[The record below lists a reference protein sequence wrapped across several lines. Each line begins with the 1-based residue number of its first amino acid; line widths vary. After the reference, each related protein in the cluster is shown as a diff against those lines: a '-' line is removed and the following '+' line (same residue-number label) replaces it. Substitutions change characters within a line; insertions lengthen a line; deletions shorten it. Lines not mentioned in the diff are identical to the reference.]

1 MPGGYAIRCAD
12 RYNVG
17 MGERLSGQELMDLV
31 NRRFTLM
38 MVVSQTVGA
47 VVVFVYLTV
56 LLPVNPAP
64 PLDEVILWNWP
75 TGLAYIIVASFVGP
89 LWGRAIAR
97 RRLGWLLEDRDP
109 TPAEQRRALRG
120 AVMQIKTVVVLWA
133 VGACLFGLINLH
145 FSAIFAENVAGGIVS
160 GGLVTCGI
168 SYLLAERVLRPITAR
183 ALECGAPERPAAPGV
198 LLRTVLAWGL
208 ATGVPLVGIA
218 SIAGGI
224 ITGDTPR
231 SNATAWSLVLLALFG
246 LASGAI
252 AIVIAAKSVAD
263 PLRAVR
269 RAMAR
274 VQEGDIGVEV
284 PVDDA
289 SEVGLLQAGFNR
301 MATGLRERERL
312 RDLFGRHVGE
322 DVARQA
328 LESGVQLGGE
338 VRQAAVVFVD
348 VVGSTAL
355 AGELPPQEVVRRLN
369 AFFELVLEVVREHGG
384 WVNKFEGDAAL
395 CVFGVPTATSDPA
408 GRALAAARELG
419 RRIEAE
425 SPLEAGVGVS
435 AGEVV
440 AGNVGAEQR
449 FEYTV
454 IGDAVNEA
462 ARLTELA
469 KERTPRVLAAGRAV
483 ARAGDEA
490 ERWTLGEDVTLRGRA
505 EPTRLAVPVEAPVP
519 AS

>member
-1 MPGGYAIRCAD
+1 MQ
-12 RYNVG
+12 
-17 MGERLSGQELMDLV
+17 ERLSGQELMDRV
-31 NRRFTLM
+31 NRAFTVM
-38 MVVSQTVGA
+38 MVLSQGIGA

-64 PLDEVILWNWP
+64 QLDKVILWNWP
-75 TGLAYIIVASFVGP
+75 AGAAYVVMGSIVGP

-97 RRLGWLLEDRDP
+97 RELTWLLEDRDP
-109 TPAEQRRALRG
+109 STAEQRRALR
-120 AVMQIKTVVVLWA
+120 APVMQIKTVVVLWA
-133 VGACLFGLINLH
+133 IGAILFGLINIH
-145 FSAIFAENVAGGIVS
+145 FSAPFAENVAGGIVA
-160 GGLVTCGI
+160 GGLVTCAI

-183 ALECGAPERPAAPGV
+183 ALECGAPERPVAPGV
-198 LLRTVLAWGL
+198 VARTVLAWSL
-208 ATGVPLVGIA
+208 ATGVPLLGIA
-218 SIAGGI
+218 SVAAGI
-224 ITGDTPR
+224 VTGDTPR
-231 SNATAWSLVLLALFG
+231 SDATAWSLIVLAFAG
-246 LASGAI
+246 LGTGAI
-252 AIVIAAKSVAD
+252 AIVIAAKSIAE

-269 RAMAR
+269 RALRR
-274 VQEGDIGVEV
+274 VQEGDIDVEV

-301 MATGLRERERL
+301 MAAGLRERERL

-328 LESGVQLGGE
+328 LEAGVELGGE
-338 VRQAAVVFVD
+338 VREAAIVFVD

-355 AGELPPQEVVRRLN
+355 ASELPPEDVVGRLN
-369 AFFELVLEVVREHGG
+369 RFFEIVLDVVHGCGG

-395 CVFGVPTATSDPA
+395 CVFGVPTPTTDPA
-408 GRALAAARELG
+408 GRALAAARELA

-425 SPLEAGVGVS
+425 SPLSAAVGVS

-440 AGNVGAEQR
+440 AGNIGAAQR

-469 KERTPRVLAAGRAV
+469 KERVPRVLAAGRAV

-490 ERWTLGEDVTLRGRA
+490 ERWALGEEVTLRGRA
-505 EPTRLAVPVEAPVP
+505 DPTRLAVPVESAVP
-519 AS
+519 AG